1 MQTAT
6 ASRTINADL
15 STVWP
20 LVSDVRQIAHWHPS
34 IATVDLLSTKA
45 TGLHAAR
52 RCNFKDGT
60 SVREEVTDLAESK
73 SIRFRLSEFS
83 VPMKRLEVQFE
94 TAATSGQST
103 AVTLSLHY
111 VVKFGIL
118 GRLLGATVMR
128 RELGKMAGKM
138 LDGLASHAV
147 SGSGRATTTAAE

>member
-73 SIRFRLSEFS
+73 RIRFRLSEFS
-83 VPMKRLEVQFE
+83 ENETEIGCDPWVIQFF
-94 TAATSGQST
+94 QSIRPFIRCPF
-103 AVTLSLHY
+103 L
-111 VVKFGIL
+111 
-118 GRLLGATVMR
+118 VMQ
-128 RELGKMAGKM
+128 
-138 LDGLASHAV
+138 
-147 SGSGRATTTAAE
+147 